1 MTSRIISFAL
11 ALAVAAP
18 LTALAQEGQES
29 ERGQLLQVSTF
40 SVDPA
45 HAGQFETAIKH
56 IAEAAGKANTP
67 YKWAF
72 LQDGSQYTL
81 VYPIDDFAYFDD
93 PMQFVRSFMGT
104 EGESQMQEAMASFET
119 MNVKVVAEEIA
130 EEKAEWSYEVE
141 GWDPTTMTATHWDV
155 MWLKPGAEEKFAE
168 LNEHWSAFFGLRHL
182 HRRPCRL
189 LRQEQSDEA
198 DRDEEHG
205 RAMAGAERGDGRGG
219 QPLGAPQRGLPGR
232 HVVLA
237 DGDRHQLVL
246 PING

>member
-168 LNEHWSAFFGLRHL
+168 LNEHWSAFFAQIGYPYPYSGHQIHFGEVNDAKAPKIAHIVQPGCLATL
-182 HRRPCRL
+182 IL
-189 LRQEQSDEA
+189 LLISYSRK
-198 DRDEEHG
+198 
-205 RAMAGAERGDGRGG
+205 
-219 QPLGAPQRGLPGR
+219 
-232 HVVLA
+232 
-237 DGDRHQLVL
+237 
-246 PING
+246 